1 MAKIN
6 PIKTRQEAEKAEKAG
21 KLDQAIPLYRLLL
34 EDNPRDWNTINK
46 IGDLF
51 AKIGKMR
58 EAGDEYAKVAEFYA
72 KDGFH
77 LKAIA
82 IWKKINKLDPSVVEP
97 YAKLADLYAKQGLV
111 MEAKGQYQIVS
122 EDQLKR
128 GRFKE
133 AAETL
138 RKMVEIDSSDL
149 KTRSRLADIYTRE
162 GSTAKAVGEY
172 IAISDEL
179 NLKGHPAEAIQ
190 VLEKGLKIG
199 TGISVKLQL
208 GKVHLAQRSYEKAIA
223 YLEEVTAQDSSPESL
238 MMLGQG
244 YLGAK
249 RVTDAQSTLESV
261 LEKSPML
268 QDARVI
274 LVQIYAIQG
283 RADDA
288 YDTLIPLVEQLLL
301 KRDAERAANMLLQI
315 TSRSPHHVRT
325 LQKLVEVA
333 RIRQNDRAIVQ
344 ALNNLLEAHL
354 AAGSDRAAED
364 TAEQLLQVEPDN
376 EQFRARLESLRKK
389 KAAPALSGP
398 AKVAATRKD
407 EAEKALPPPATAAGT
422 TELDGLEFD
431 TGAIVRP
438 KGMSADS
445 KTDREYIEEHLAESR
460 VFRKYGLLD
469 KAEEQVDLVLVRYP
483 NIFDGRFEK
492 KEIFKETER
501 LEEAARECLWLS
513 NVAAKDGNDS
523 LATVLRDEAQVLW
536 PGITD
541 AESSEA
547 PSGDIASPLEL
558 EAAAPEDLS
567 IEASAETSP
576 SFDALPEAG
585 SSDNFFGE
593 EAAPPS
599 PFDADGPSLDLPA
612 ELPVSPVSAADEEED
627 LNLDVGIEDDAPS
640 TASAVESP
648 SLDLP
653 GLEVGVNTS
662 DLGDLGL
669 DSSGLEGTDLGSP
682 GFPDTGL
689 EGAGLPAAGF
699 PDAGF
704 PGAGLPGA
712 GFDDAGLE
720 DASTTR
726 AADAEAEAL
735 AAGFGDLSDDA
746 GLPGAEMGGFG
757 ESPMDSGPDLDFSE
771 AAARSAASAV
781 PAAPAIDPEIAK
793 AVEEVDSYV
802 ALGFLEDA
810 KDALRD
816 AIGRFPGDPSLI
828 ERASSL
834 GLDLSARPEAA
845 APAPK
850 PAPPKPPAYE
860 APAPSATAAA
870 AENDLLGGLS
880 FDDLPAP
887 PEETAPAVNMRV
899 AEAAPVGDSGGIDLG
914 AELSALFDA
923 QPALE
928 EAPID
933 TSRSSSFEDQ
943 GLQDVFNE
951 FKKGVD
957 SQLGEGDYDTRYNLG
972 IAYKEMGLVDEAIA
986 EFQLAAKDPKRSL
999 ECSSMIGICFM
1010 EKGMADVAV
1019 QWYER
1024 GLQVPGRAPEEY
1036 RGLRY
1041 DLGIAF
1047 EAIGDLARAKST
1059 FTELVREDPSFRD
1072 VSEKLRE
1079 LQSRA

>member
-21 KLDQAIPLYRLLL
+21 KLDQAIPLYRQLL

-72 KDGFH
+72 RDGFH

-97 YAKLADLYAKQGLV
+97 YARLADLYAKQGLV

-128 GRFKE
+128 GRLKE

-138 RKMVEIDSSDL
+138 RKMVEIDSADL
-149 KTRSRLADIYTRE
+149 KTRSRLADIYTKE
-162 GSTAKAVGEY
+162 GSTDKAVAEY

-190 VLEKGLKIG
+190 VLEKGLKIDQG
-199 TGISVKLQL
+199 TSVRAHL
-208 GKVHLAQRSYEKAIA
+208 GKFHLAQRSYDKAIA

-238 MMLGQG
+238 MQLGQA

-249 RVTDAQSTLESV
+249 RVADAQSTLESV
-261 LEKSPML
+261 INKSPDS
-268 QDARVI
+268 QEARVI
-274 LVQIYAIQG
+274 LVQIYAVQG
-283 RADDA
+283 RADEA
-288 YDTLIPLVEQLLL
+288 YDAVLPLVEQLLL
-301 KRDAERAANMLLQI
+301 KRDADRASNLLLQI
-315 TSRSPHHVRT
+315 TNRSPHHVRT

-333 RIRQNDRAIVQ
+333 RVRQDDRAVVK
-344 ALNNLLEAHL
+344 ALNSLLEAHI

-364 TAEQLLQVEPDN
+364 TAEQLVEVEPEN
-376 EQFRARLESLRKK
+376 EQFKARLESLRKK
-389 KAAPALSGP
+389 KGAPVLGGP
-398 AKVAATRKD
+398 AKVAAKKV
-407 EAEKALPPPATAAGT
+407 EAEVALPPPAASAGT
-422 TELDGLEFD
+422 SDLDGLEFD

-438 KGMSADS
+438 KGISATS
-445 KTDREYIEEHLAESR
+445 NTDREFIEEHLAESR

-492 KEIFKETER
+492 KEILKETER
-501 LEEAARECLWLS
+501 FEAAARECLWLS
-513 NVAAKDGNDS
+513 GVAAKDGNDS
-523 LATVLRDEAQVLW
+523 LAKMLSDEARNLW
-536 PGITD
+536 PGI
-541 AESSEA
+541 SEA
-547 PSGDIASPLEL
+547 EEPPAEAPLGEEYAEAAPAVEAFEAPTAELSFESLPESPAPSFEVLPEVAPEAPA
-558 EAAAPEDLS
+558 EPFAAAP
-567 IEASAETSP
+567 P
-576 SFDALPEAG
+576 
-585 SSDNFFGE
+585 
-593 EAAPPS
+593 
-599 PFDADGPSLDLPA
+599 
-612 ELPVSPVSAADEEED
+612 ADEEED
-627 LNLDVGIEDDAPS
+627 LNLDVGIEDEPASDFGTAAESASEMPSEGFGFEAEAP
-640 TASAVESP
+640 
-648 SLDLP
+648 
-653 GLEVGVNTS
+653 
-662 DLGDLGL
+662 
-669 DSSGLEGTDLGSP
+669 
-682 GFPDTGL
+682 
-689 EGAGLPAAGF
+689 PAPAEELSF
-699 PDAGF
+699 
-704 PGAGLPGA
+704 
-712 GFDDAGLE
+712 
-720 DASTTR
+720 
-726 AADAEAEAL
+726 AAQAAADEDAEAR
-735 AAGFGDLSDDA
+735 AAGFGDLEA
-746 GLPGAEMGGFG
+746 EAPGLPPADEL
-757 ESPMDSGPDLDFSE
+757 PDHGPDLDLPME
-771 AAARSAASAV
+771 PVRAAAPPV
-781 PAAPAIDPEIAK
+781 PVVDPEIAR
-793 AVEEVDSYV
+793 AVEEVDSYI
-802 ALGFLEDA
+802 ALGFVDDA
-810 KDALRD
+810 KDVLRD
-816 AIGRFPGDPSLI
+816 ALNRFPGDPMLA

-834 GLDLSARPEAA
+834 GLDLKAMA
-845 APAPK
+845 
-850 PAPPKPPAYE
+850 E
-860 APAPSATAAA
+860 APAPAPAPPAPEPPPFETPAPAAA

-887 PEETAPAVNMRV
+887 PEPAETAPAVNMRV
-899 AEAAPVGDSGGIDLG
+899 AEAPAESAGSIDLG

-928 EAPID
+928 EVPED

-1024 GLQVPGRAPEEY
+1024 GLQVQGRAPEEY

-1041 DLGIAF
+1041 DLGLAW
-1047 EAIGDLARAKST
+1047 EATGDLAKAKAT
-1059 FTELVREDPSFRD
+1059 FEGLVREDPSFRD
-1072 VSEKLRE
+1072 VSDKLRD
-1079 LQSRA
+1079 LQSRV

>member
-1 MAKIN
+1 LAKIN

-21 KLDQAIPLYRLLL
+21 KLDQAIPLYRQLL

-72 KDGFH
+72 RDGFH

-111 MEAKGQYQIVS
+111 MEAKGQYQIVA

-128 GRFKE
+128 NRLKE

-149 KTRSRLADIYTRE
+149 KTRSRLADIYTKE
-162 GSTAKAVGEY
+162 GSTAKAVDEY
-172 IAISDEL
+172 IAISEEL

-190 VLEKGLKIG
+190 VLEKGLKIDH
-199 TGISVKLQL
+199 GIKVKAQL
-208 GKVHLAQRSYEKAIA
+208 GRVHLAQRSYEKSIA
-223 YLEEVTAQDSSPESL
+223 YLEEVTAQDSSPES
-238 MMLGQG
+238 MMQLGQA

-249 RVTDAQSTLESV
+249 RVSDAQSTLENV
-261 LEKSPML
+261 LEKSPTS
-268 QDARVI
+268 QEARII
-274 LVQIYAIQG
+274 LVQIYAVQG
-283 RADDA
+283 RADEA
-288 YDTLIPLVEQLLL
+288 FEAVIPLVEQLLL
-301 KRDAERAANMLLQI
+301 KRDADRAANLLLQI

-333 RIRQNDRAIVQ
+333 RIRGNDRAIVQ
-344 ALNNLLEAHL
+344 ALSNLLEAHL

-364 TAEQLLQVEPDN
+364 TASQLVEVEPEN
-376 EQFRARLESLRKK
+376 EQFKARLESLRKK
-389 KAAPALSGP
+389 KASPVVAGP
-398 AKVAATRKD
+398 AKVAV
-407 EAEKALPPPATAAGT
+407 EKKAAADMTLPPPTAAAVPSDL
-422 TELDGLEFD
+422 EGLEFD

-438 KGMSADS
+438 RGVSADS
-445 KTDREYIEEHLAESR
+445 NTDREFIEEHLAESR

-469 KAEEQVDLVLVRYP
+469 KAEEQVDLVLVRFP

-501 LEEAARECLWLS
+501 YEEAARECLWLAG
-513 NVAAKDGNDS
+513 VAGKDGNES
-523 LATVLRDEAQVLW
+523 LAKMLGDEAETLW
-536 PGITD
+536 PGISATA
-541 AESSEA
+541 AEAPPEPVDEA
-547 PSGDIASPLEL
+547 PSLEVEPLEGGGEL
-558 EAAAPEDLS
+558 SLDSLGESTPPAFEAF
-567 IEASAETSP
+567 AETP
-576 SFDALPEAG
+576 AEPALPELP
-585 SSDNFFGE
+585 SL
-593 EAAPPS
+593 EAAPP
-599 PFDADGPSLDLPA
+599 
-612 ELPVSPVSAADEEED
+612 DEEED
-627 LNLDVGIEDDAPS
+627 LNL
-640 TASAVESP
+640 
-648 SLDLP
+648 
-653 GLEVGVNTS
+653 EVGM
-662 DLGDLGL
+662 
-669 DSSGLEGTDLGSP
+669 
-682 GFPDTGL
+682 
-689 EGAGLPAAGF
+689 
-699 PDAGF
+699 
-704 PGAGLPGA
+704 
-712 GFDDAGLE
+712 E
-720 DASTTR
+720 D
-726 AADAEAEAL
+726 EAEAPL
-735 AAGFGDLSDDA
+735 PADLSLGPDLSLGTDEPAETASQTAENAEAMAAGFGDSSEPEPEPPPA
-746 GLPGAEMGGFG
+746 PEAEDRGPEVEFA
-757 ESPMDSGPDLDFSE
+757 SGSIQRPFALG
-771 AAARSAASAV
+771 
-781 PAAPAIDPEIAK
+781 APAVDPEIAK
-793 AVEEVDSYV
+793 AVEEVDSYI
-802 ALGFLEDA
+802 ALGFVDDA

-816 AIGRFPGDPSLI
+816 AIARFPGNSALL

-834 GLDLSARPEAA
+834 GLDLRAAPEPPPPAA
-845 APAPK
+845 AP
-850 PAPPKPPAYE
+850 PAPPPSAPAAPRE
-860 APAPSATAAA
+860 AEPAPAPEPEATSS
-870 AENDLLGGLS
+870 ENDLLSGLS

-887 PEETAPAVNMRV
+887 PPPAETAPAVNMRV
-899 AEAAPVGDSGGIDLG
+899 ADAAPVEESGGIDLG

-928 EAPID
+928 EVPAD

-957 SQLGEGDYDTRYNLG
+957 SQLAEGDYDTRYNLG

-1041 DLGIAF
+1041 DLGVAWEAAGDFGKATATF
-1047 EAIGDLARAKST
+1047 ED
-1059 FTELVREDPSFRD
+1059 LVREDPTFRD
-1072 VSEKLRE
+1072 ASDKLRD

>member
-21 KLDQAIPLYRLLL
+21 KLDQAIPLYRQLL

-82 IWKKINKLDPSVVEP
+82 IWKKINKLDPSSVEP

-111 MEAKGQYQIVS
+111 MEAKGQYQIVA

-128 GRFKE
+128 NRLKD

-138 RKMVEIDSSDL
+138 RKMVEIDSADL
-149 KTRSRLADIYTRE
+149 KTRSRLADIYTKE

-172 IAISDEL
+172 IAISEEL

-190 VLEKGLKIG
+190 VLEKGLKIDS
-199 TGISVKLQL
+199 GIKVKAQL
-208 GKVHLAQRSYEKAIA
+208 GKVHLAQRSFDKAIA
-223 YLEEVTAQDSSPESL
+223 YLEEVSAQDPSPES
-238 MMLGQG
+238 MMQLGQA

-249 RVTDAQSTLESV
+249 RVADAQSTLESV
-261 LEKSPML
+261 LEKSPSS
-268 QDARVI
+268 QEARVI
-274 LVQIYAIQG
+274 LVQIYAVQA
-283 RADDA
+283 RADEA
-288 YDTLIPLVEQLLL
+288 YETVIPLVEQLLL
-301 KRDAERAANMLLQI
+301 KRDADRANNLLLQI
-315 TSRSPHHVRT
+315 TNRSPHHVRT

-344 ALNNLLEAHL
+344 ALSNLLEAHL
-354 AAGSDRAAED
+354 AAGSERAAED
-364 TAEQLLQVEPDN
+364 TASQLVEVEPDN
-376 EQFRARLESLRKK
+376 EQFKARLESLRKK
-389 KAAPALSGP
+389 KAGPVLSGP
-398 AKVAATRKD
+398 AKVAVEKKTA
-407 EAEKALPPPATAAGT
+407 AEVALPPPVATVGASDL
-422 TELDGLEFD
+422 EGLEFD

-438 KGMSADS
+438 QGVSAS
-445 KTDREYIEEHLAESR
+445 SNTDREFIEEHLAESR

-469 KAEEQVDLVLVRYP
+469 KAEEQVDLVLVRFP

-501 LEEAARECLWLS
+501 MEEAARECVWLAA
-513 NVAAKDGNDS
+513 VARKDGNES
-523 LATVLRDEAQVLW
+523 LGKMLSDEAETLW
-536 PGITD
+536 PGITATGTA
-541 AESSEA
+541 AEAEPA
-547 PSGDIASPLEL
+547 MAVE
-558 EAAAPEDLS
+558 PE
-567 IEASAETSP
+567 
-576 SFDALPEAG
+576 
-585 SSDNFFGE
+585 E
-593 EAAPPS
+593 EAAELSLESIGEATPPAFEAM
-599 PFDADGPSLDLPA
+599 PEAALEPALGLAPEAPAAPPA
-612 ELPVSPVSAADEEED
+612 EDEEE
-627 LNLDVGIEDDAPS
+627 LN
-640 TASAVESP
+640 
-648 SLDLP
+648 
-653 GLEVGVNTS
+653 LEVGVEE
-662 DLGDLGL
+662 D
-669 DSSGLEGTDLGSP
+669 EP
-682 GFPDTGL
+682 
-689 EGAGLPAAGF
+689 PAAAA
-699 PDAGF
+699 PAAA
-704 PGAGLPGA
+704 PAAPA
-712 GFDDAGLE
+712 HE
-720 DASTTR
+720 DTN
-726 AADAEAEAL
+726 AEAEAL
-735 AAGFGDLSDDA
+735 AAGFGDSPGELE
-746 GLPGAEMGGFG
+746 LPSAEISLPPA
-757 ESPMDSGPDLDFSE
+757 EETGPDLDFASGSI
-771 AAARSAASAV
+771 ARPFAL
-781 PAAPAIDPEIAK
+781 AAPAVDPEIAK
-793 AVEEVDSYV
+793 AIEEVDSYI
-802 ALGFLEDA
+802 ALGFVDDA

-816 AIGRFPGDPSLI
+816 ALSRFPGNTSLS

-834 GLDLSARPEAA
+834 GLDLEAERAPAPPPPKPAA

-850 PAPPKPPAYE
+850 AAPAKAPPPPPE
-860 APAPSATAAA
+860 PPPT
-870 AENDLLGGLS
+870 ENDLLSGLS
-880 FDDLPAP
+880 FDNLPPP
-887 PEETAPAVNMRV
+887 PEPAETAPAVNMRV
-899 AEAAPVGDSGGIDLG
+899 ADAAPVTDAGGIDLG

-928 EAPID
+928 EAPLD

-1041 DLGIAF
+1041 DLGLAW
-1047 EAIGDLARAKST
+1047 EATGDLAKAKAT
-1059 FTELVREDPSFRD
+1059 FGDLVREDPSFRD
-1072 VSEKLRE
+1072 VSDKLRD

>member
-21 KLDQAIPLYRLLL
+21 KLEQAIPLYRQLL

-58 EAGDEYAKVAEFYA
+58 EAGDEYAKVAEFYTR
-72 KDGFH
+72 DGFH

-111 MEAKGQYQIVS
+111 MEAKGQYQFVS

-149 KTRSRLADIYTRE
+149 KTRSRLADLYTKE

-172 IAISDEL
+172 IAISEEL

-190 VLEKGLKIG
+190 VLEKGLKID
-199 TGISVKLQL
+199 TGIKVKAQL
-208 GKVHLAQRSYEKAIA
+208 GRVHLAQRSFEKAIA
-223 YLEEVTAQDSSPESL
+223 YLEEVTAQESTPEGL
-238 MMLGQG
+238 MLLGQA

-249 RVTDAQSTLESV
+249 RVNDAQSTLENV
-261 LEKSPML
+261 LEKSPTS
-268 QDARVI
+268 QEARII
-274 LVQIYAIQG
+274 LVQIYALQG

-288 YDTLIPLVEQLLL
+288 YDTVIPLVEQLLL
-301 KRDAERAANMLLQI
+301 KRDSDRAGNLLLQI
-315 TSRSPHHVRT
+315 TNRSPHHVRT

-333 RIRQNDRAIVQ
+333 RIKQNDRATVG
-344 ALNNLLEAHL
+344 ALNQLLEAHL

-364 TAEQLLQVEPDN
+364 TAAQLVAVEPDN
-376 EQFRARLESLRKK
+376 EQFKARLESLKK
-389 KAAPALSGP
+389 KKSAPVLSGP
-398 AKVAATRKD
+398 AKVTAAAV
-407 EAEKALPPPATAAGT
+407 AEKKPVVEVVLPPPAAAEGT
-422 TELDGLEFD
+422 SDFDGLEFD
-431 TGAIVRP
+431 TGAVVRP
-438 KGMSADS
+438 QGMSADS
-445 KTDREYIEEHLAESR
+445 NADREFVEEHLAESR

-501 LEEAARECLWLS
+501 LEEAARECVWLAD
-513 NVAAKDGNDS
+513 VARKDGNES
-523 LATVLRDEAQVLW
+523 LAKMLSDEAETLS
-536 PGITD
+536 PGI
-541 AESSEA
+541 
-547 PSGDIASPLEL
+547 L
-558 EAAAPEDLS
+558 
-567 IEASAETSP
+567 EASAAEAVAHASVLDAEALGV
-576 SFDALPEAG
+576 SEELSLDALQDETPPPFEAMP
-585 SSDNFFGE
+585 E
-593 EAAPPS
+593 EAAPQE
-599 PFDADGPSLDLPA
+599 LA
-612 ELPVSPVSAADEEED
+612 ETETEEEELNLEVGIEEED
-627 LNLDVGIEDDAPS
+627 QPAEPGP
-640 TASAVESP
+640 AVA
-648 SLDLP
+648 DF
-653 GLEVGVNTS
+653 
-662 DLGDLGL
+662 GL
-669 DSSGLEGTDLGSP
+669 DEPAGSQ
-682 GFPDTGL
+682 T
-689 EGAGLPAAGF
+689 
-699 PDAGF
+699 
-704 PGAGLPGA
+704 
-712 GFDDAGLE
+712 
-720 DASTTR
+720 
-726 AADAEAEAL
+726 AEAEAL
-735 AAGFGDLSDDA
+735 AAGFGE
-746 GLPGAEMGGFG
+746 LPSETEPELPAAELPSIP
-757 ESPMDSGPDLDFSE
+757 EEPADIGPDLGFASGSI
-771 AAARSAASAV
+771 AR
-781 PAAPAIDPEIAK
+781 PIPLGAPAVDPEIAK
-793 AVEEVDSYV
+793 AVEEVDSYI
-802 ALGFLEDA
+802 ALGFVDDA

-816 AIGRFPGDPSLI
+816 ALARFPGNASLT

-834 GLDLSARPEAA
+834 GLDLSARPEPAPPPPPVPAVPPSKA
-845 APAPK
+845 APAAERKAAPPPPPIPEPEPE
-850 PAPPKPPAYE
+850 PAPEPP
-860 APAPSATAAA
+860 SS
-870 AENDLLGGLS
+870 ENDLLSGLS
-880 FDDLPAP
+880 FDDLPPAP
-887 PEETAPAVNMRV
+887 PEPEEKAPAVNMRV
-899 AEAAPVGDSGGIDLG
+899 ADAAPVGDVGGIDLG

-943 GLQDVFNE
+943 GLQDVFDA

-972 IAYKEMGLVDEAIA
+972 IAYKEMGLIDEAIA

-1024 GLQVPGRAPEEY
+1024 GLQVPNRAPEEY

-1041 DLGIAF
+1041 DLGVAW
-1047 EAIGDLARAKST
+1047 EAAGELDKARAT
-1059 FTELVREDPSFRD
+1059 FGELVREDPSFRD
-1072 VSEKLRE
+1072 ASDKLRE

>member
-21 KLDQAIPLYRLLL
+21 KLDQAIPLYRQLL

-72 KDGFH
+72 RDGFH

-128 GRFKE
+128 GRLKE

-138 RKMVEIDSSDL
+138 RKMVEIDSADL

-190 VLEKGLKIG
+190 VLEKGLKIDS
-199 TGISVKLQL
+199 GIKVKAQL
-208 GKVHLAQRSYEKAIA
+208 GKVHLAQRAYEKAIA
-223 YLEEVTAQDSSPESL
+223 YLEEVTAQEPSPEG
-238 MMLGQG
+238 MIQLGQA

-261 LEKSPML
+261 LEKAPQS
-268 QDARVI
+268 QEARII
-274 LVQIYAIQG
+274 LVQIYAVQS
-283 RADDA
+283 RPDEA
-288 YDTLIPLVEQLLL
+288 YDTVIPLVEQLLL
-301 KRDAERAANMLLQI
+301 KRDSDRANNLLLQI
-315 TSRSPHHVRT
+315 TNRSPHHVRT

-344 ALNNLLEAHL
+344 ALSNLLEAHL

-364 TAEQLLQVEPDN
+364 TAAQLVEVEPDN
-376 EQFRARLESLRKK
+376 EQFKARLEALKKK
-389 KAAPALSGP
+389 KAAPVLSGP
-398 AKVAATRKD
+398 AKVAVEKKTATD
-407 EAEKALPPPATAAGT
+407 VTLPPPVATIGASD
-422 TELDGLEFD
+422 LDGLEFD
-431 TGAIVRP
+431 TGAVVRP
-438 KGMSADS
+438 QGVSADS
-445 KTDREYIEEHLAESR
+445 TTDREFIEEHLAESR

-469 KAEEQVDLVLVRYP
+469 KAEEQVDLVLNRYP

-501 LEEAARECLWLS
+501 PEEAARECLWLAG
-513 NVAAKDGNDS
+513 VAFKDGNES
-523 LATVLRDEAQVLW
+523 LGKMLSDEAEVLW
-536 PGITD
+536 PGISS
-541 AESSEA
+541 AEIVAAEE
-547 PSGDIASPLEL
+547 PVGTPDVVEASPEL
-558 EAAAPEDLS
+558 SLDSLGEATPPAFEAMPEMAVEAAPEPALDL
-567 IEASAETSP
+567 TP
-576 SFDALPEAG
+576 
-585 SSDNFFGE
+585 
-593 EAAPPS
+593 APP
-599 PFDADGPSLDLPA
+599 PPPA
-612 ELPVSPVSAADEEED
+612 AEEEEEED
-627 LNLDVGIEDDAPS
+627 LR
-640 TASAVESP
+640 
-648 SLDLP
+648 
-653 GLEVGVNTS
+653 LEVGVEDEEPPAPAPVDMGAQS
-662 DLGDLGL
+662 D
-669 DSSGLEGTDLGSP
+669 
-682 GFPDTGL
+682 
-689 EGAGLPAAGF
+689 
-699 PDAGF
+699 
-704 PGAGLPGA
+704 
-712 GFDDAGLE
+712 
-720 DASTTR
+720 
-726 AADAEAEAL
+726 EAEAL
-735 AAGFGDLSDDA
+735 AAGFGDTSSELE
-746 GLPGAEMGGFG
+746 LPAPEPAIPSG
-757 ESPMDSGPDLDFSE
+757 EEAGPDLGFASGSI
-771 AAARSAASAV
+771 ARPFAL
-781 PAAPAIDPEIAK
+781 AAPAADPEIAK
-793 AVEEVDSYV
+793 AIEEVDSYI
-802 ALGFLEDA
+802 ALGFVDDA

-816 AIGRFPGDPSLI
+816 AISRFPGNPSLLD
-828 ERASSL
+828 RASSL
-834 GLDLSARPEAA
+834 GLDLHAKPEPPP
-845 APAPK
+845 APAPA
-850 PAPPKPPAYE
+850 PAPPP
-860 APAPSATAAA
+860 APAPVAMAPALPPPSPEPAPPAP
-870 AENDLLGGLS
+870 EDDLLSGLS
-880 FDDLPAP
+880 FGELPEAP
-887 PEETAPAVNMRV
+887 PAQSAPAVNTRV
-899 AEAAPVGDSGGIDLG
+899 AEAAPVVEGGIDLG

-928 EAPID
+928 EAPVD
-933 TSRSSSFEDQ
+933 ASRSSSFEDQ

-951 FKKGVD
+951 FKRGVD

-1041 DLGIAF
+1041 DLGMAW
-1047 EAIGDLARAKST
+1047 EASGDLAKAKAT
-1059 FTELVREDPSFRD
+1059 FGDLVREDPSFRD
-1072 VSEKLRE
+1072 ASDKLRD

>member
-1 MAKIN
+1 VAKIN

-21 KLDQAIPLYRLLL
+21 KLEQAIPLYRLLL

-58 EAGDEYAKVAEFYA
+58 EAGDEYAKVGEFYA

-111 MEAKGQYQIVS
+111 MEAKGQYQIVAD
-122 EDQLKR
+122 DQLKR
-128 GRFKE
+128 SRFRE

-149 KTRSRLADIYTRE
+149 KTRSRLADIYTKE

-190 VLEKGLKIG
+190 VLEKGLKID

-208 GKVHLAQRSYEKAIA
+208 GKVHLAQRSYDKAIA
-223 YLEEVTAQDSSPESL
+223 YLEETTAQESSSESL
-238 MMLGQG
+238 MQLGQA

-249 RVTDAQSTLESV
+249 RVADAQSTLESV
-261 LEKSPML
+261 LEKSPAL
-268 QDARVI
+268 QEARII

-283 RADDA
+283 RADEA
-288 YDTLIPLVEQLLL
+288 YDTVIPLVEQLLL
-301 KRDAERAANMLLQI
+301 KRDAERAANLLLQI

-364 TAEQLLQVEPDN
+364 TAEQLVEVEPEN
-376 EQFRARLESLRKK
+376 EQFKARLESLRKK

-398 AKVAATRKD
+398 AKVAVAKTAAAD
-407 EAEKALPPPATAAGT
+407 MTLPPPPTTTGT

-438 KGMSADS
+438 KGISADS
-445 KTDREYIEEHLAESR
+445 KTDREFIEEHLAESR

-501 LEEAARECLWLS
+501 FEDAARECLWLS
-513 NVAAKDGNDS
+513 DVAKKDGNDS
-523 LATVLRDEAQVLW
+523 LATVLRDEAHSLW
-536 PGITD
+536 PGISGAGAPESGAAASD
-541 AESSEA
+541 AGVGLEIESSGTSEMGLDSLQDAGSADAGFEAIPEA
-547 PSGDIASPLEL
+547 PPLVDNGMFQDQAASDSL
-558 EAAAPEDLS
+558 AAEGLS
-567 IEASAETSP
+567 EISAEGT
-576 SFDALPEAG
+576 
-585 SSDNFFGE
+585 
-593 EAAPPS
+593 APNLV
-599 PFDADGPSLDLPA
+599 ADD
-612 ELPVSPVSAADEEED
+612 EED
-627 LNLDVGIEDDAPS
+627 LDVG
-640 TASAVESP
+640 
-648 SLDLP
+648 
-653 GLEVGVNTS
+653 
-662 DLGDLGL
+662 
-669 DSSGLEGTDLGSP
+669 
-682 GFPDTGL
+682 
-689 EGAGLPAAGF
+689 
-699 PDAGF
+699 
-704 PGAGLPGA
+704 
-712 GFDDAGLE
+712 AGLE
-720 DASTTR
+720 DTGEDAGVPPPDQGEQMGADASSGELSGFDLESSGGSEGIDLGLGGGIEETPSG
-726 AADAEAEAL
+726 AAEDTLGGRTAAEAEAEAR
-735 AAGFGDLSDDA
+735 AAGFGDMSDEA
-746 GLPGAEMGGFG
+746 ELPAASAER
-757 ESPMDSGPDLDFSE
+757 PAHDLDDSGPDLDFAG
-771 AAARSAASAV
+771 AAPGRSAE
-781 PAAPAIDPEIAK
+781 PPAPAIDPEIAK

-802 ALGFLEDA
+802 ALGFLDDA

-816 AIGRFPGDPSLI
+816 ALGRFPGDPSLT
-828 ERASSL
+828 ERAANL
-834 GLDLSARPEAA
+834 GLDLSARPEPA
-845 APAPK
+845 APAK
-850 PAPPKPPAYE
+850 PPVPAKPPA
-860 APAPSATAAA
+860 APESQAA
-870 AENDLLGGLS
+870 AENDLLSGLS
-880 FDDLPAP
+880 FDDLPAAP
-887 PEETAPAVNMRV
+887 AETAPAVNMRV
-899 AEAAPVGDSGGIDLG
+899 ADAAPVADSGGIDLG

-923 QPALE
+923 QTALE

-933 TSRSSSFEDQ
+933 PRSSSFEDQ

-957 SQLGEGDYDTRYNLG
+957 SQLAESDYDTRYNLG

-1024 GLQVPGRAPEEY
+1024 GLQVTGRAPEEY

-1041 DLGIAF
+1041 DLGVAF
-1047 EAIGDLARAKST
+1047 EATGDMARATTT
-1059 FTELVREDPSFRD
+1059 FADLVREDPSFRD
-1072 VSEKLRE
+1072 VSDKLRE

>member
-21 KLDQAIPLYRLLL
+21 KLDQAIPLYRQLL

-72 KDGFH
+72 RDGFH

-82 IWKKINKLDPSVVEP
+82 IWKKINKLDPAQVEP

-111 MEAKGQYQIVS
+111 MEAKGQYQIVA

-128 GRFKE
+128 NRLKE

-149 KTRSRLADIYTRE
+149 KTRSRLADIYTKE
-162 GSTAKAVGEY
+162 GSTEKAVGEY

-190 VLEKGLKIG
+190 VLEKGLKIDH
-199 TGISVKLQL
+199 GIKVKAQL
-208 GKVHLAQRSYEKAIA
+208 GKVHLAQRSYDKAIA
-223 YLEEVTAQDSSPESL
+223 YLEEVSAQDSSPES
-238 MMLGQG
+238 MMQLGQA

-261 LEKSPML
+261 LEKAPSS
-268 QDARVI
+268 QEARII
-274 LVQIYAIQG
+274 LVQIYAVQA
-283 RADDA
+283 RADEA
-288 YDTLIPLVEQLLL
+288 YDTVIPLVEQLLL
-301 KRDAERAANMLLQI
+301 KRDADRANNLLLQI
-315 TSRSPHHVRT
+315 TNRSPHHVRT

-344 ALNNLLEAHL
+344 ALSNLLEAHL

-364 TAEQLLQVEPDN
+364 TAAQLVEVEPDN
-376 EQFRARLESLRKK
+376 EQFKARLESLRKK
-389 KAAPALSGP
+389 KAAPVLSGP
-398 AKVAATRKD
+398 AKVAV
-407 EAEKALPPPATAAGT
+407 EKKAAADVTLPPPVAAVGSDL
-422 TELDGLEFD
+422 EGLEFD

-438 KGMSADS
+438 KGISADS
-445 KTDREYIEEHLAESR
+445 NTDREFIEEHLAESR

-469 KAEEQVDLVLVRYP
+469 KAEEQVDLVLNRYP

-501 LEEAARECLWLS
+501 LEEAARECLWLAG
-513 NVAAKDGNDS
+513 VARKDGNES
-523 LATVLRDEAQVLW
+523 LGKMLADEAQTLW
-536 PGITD
+536 PGISD
-541 AESSEA
+541 QAPAEA
-547 PSGDIASPLEL
+547 PALDV
-558 EAAAPEDLS
+558 EAAEP
-567 IEASAETSP
+567 SAELSLDALAEDAP
-576 SFDALPEAG
+576 AAFEALPEAG
-585 SSDNFFGE
+585 LESAAELLSME
-593 EAAPPS
+593 MAPEAPP
-599 PFDADGPSLDLPA
+599 
-612 ELPVSPVSAADEEED
+612 AAEEEEE
-627 LNLDVGIEDDAPS
+627 LNLEMGIEDEAPVAPLAEEAPS
-640 TASAVESP
+640 FEAPAEMSASQ
-648 SLDLP
+648 
-653 GLEVGVNTS
+653 T
-662 DLGDLGL
+662 
-669 DSSGLEGTDLGSP
+669 
-682 GFPDTGL
+682 
-689 EGAGLPAAGF
+689 
-699 PDAGF
+699 
-704 PGAGLPGA
+704 
-712 GFDDAGLE
+712 
-720 DASTTR
+720 
-726 AADAEAEAL
+726 AEADAL
-735 AAGFGDLSDDA
+735 AAGFGEAESELEASPALSLPAPEEAGPDA
-746 GLPGAEMGGFG
+746 GFASGSFARPIGLGAAPGA
-757 ESPMDSGPDLDFSE
+757 
-771 AAARSAASAV
+771 
-781 PAAPAIDPEIAK
+781 DPEIAK
-793 AVEEVDSYV
+793 AVEEVDSYI
-802 ALGFLEDA
+802 ALGFVDDA

-816 AIGRFPGDPSLI
+816 ALSRFPGNQSLL

-834 GLDLSARPEAA
+834 GLDLQAKPAPEPPSEPKAAA
-845 APAPK
+845 AP
-850 PAPPKPPAYE
+850 PPPPPPP
-860 APAPSATAAA
+860 APAPEPAAG
-870 AENDLLGGLS
+870 ENDLLSGLS
-880 FDDLPAP
+880 FDDLPAA
-887 PEETAPAVNMRV
+887 PEPAETPASVNMRV
-899 AEAAPVGDSGGIDLG
+899 AEAAPVTDAGGIDLG

-928 EAPID
+928 EAPVD

-1041 DLGIAF
+1041 DLGIAW
-1047 EAIGDLARAKST
+1047 EATGDLAKAKAT
-1059 FTELVREDPSFRD
+1059 FADLVREDPSFRD
-1072 VSEKLRE
+1072 VSDKLRD
-1079 LQSRA
+1079 LQARA